1 LESIVAPGI
10 PPIKQVELFS
20 KYCGLLPVQYQDITC
35 PDPGDDVK
43 IKIKSEHNTKQRERT
58 KAKRMK
64 FEDDNKIEV
73 VENNTKYHGD
83 VGTIER
89 KKL

>member
-20 KYCGLLPVQYQDITC
+20 KYCGLLPVQFQDITC
-35 PDPGDDVK
+35 PDPGDNIK
-43 IKIKSEHNTKQRERT
+43 IKIKSERNTKQRERT

-64 FEDDNKIEV
+64 VEDNNKIEV
-73 VENNTKYHGD
+73 GDNTEYHGD
-83 VGTIER
+83 VGTI
-89 KKL
+89 